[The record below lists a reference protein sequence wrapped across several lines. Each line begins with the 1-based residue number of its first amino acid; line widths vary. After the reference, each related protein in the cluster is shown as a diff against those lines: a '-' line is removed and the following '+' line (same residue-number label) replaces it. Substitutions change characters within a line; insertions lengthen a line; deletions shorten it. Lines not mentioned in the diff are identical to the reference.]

1 MNCTYH
7 LSSWQDGAGSQ
18 SPVRNSTWWSAL
30 FWKNY
35 QACVTQRRSVCW
47 FGESWCDALGRAAP
61 PRCGSR
67 GRAAPVQRQGD
78 PGMGTQGS
86 TKVWA
91 PSSWGRCRG
100 LPVTTA
106 WSNLAL
112 CLAWL
117 FLHSHGCWHMTLGTS
132 SQVCLLSHQQLEIS
146 HGGTFTPGK
155 LSNYRSRLLPAR
167 KWLLKQ

>member
-1 MNCTYH
+1 MPRVVGDARANQEVLPASEEQT
-7 LSSWQDGAGSQ
+7 
-18 SPVRNSTWWSAL
+18 VR
-30 FWKNY
+30 
-35 QACVTQRRSVCW
+35 RRDHTV
-47 FGESWCDALGRAAP
+47 GRGLGRAAP

-78 PGMGTQGS
+78 PGKGTQGS

-100 LPVTTA
+100 LPVTTV